1 MVYSFLNPIGGFILA
16 RKSNHDEDD
25 IEDLDDDDAVAG
37 EEDED
42 DDDDEDTIDLD
53 SAEKE
58 EEDDDD
64 DDDDDDEEEKNNS
77 VEKIEAR
84 RLFQGEAEEILDHI
98 TLEDVT
104 EVLRENE
111 MDVEDAPKLKRFL
124 HEVVAEGEVVSM
136 EEAWEEALTRL
147 EES

>member
-1 MVYSFLNPIGGFILA
+1 LA

-25 IEDLDDDDAVAG
+25 VEDVDDDVAA
-37 EEDED
+37 DKED
-42 DDDDEDTIDLD
+42 DDVDDDEDTIDLD

-64 DDDDDDEEEKNNS
+64 EDEDEEEENKVS
-77 VEKIEAR
+77 VEKLEAR
-84 RLFQGEAEEILDHI
+84 RLFQGEAEEILEHI

-104 EVLRENE
+104 EVLREND
-111 MDVEDAPKLKRFL
+111 MDVEDAVKLKRFL
-124 HEVVAEGEVVSM
+124 HEVVAEGEVTSM
-136 EEAWEEALTRL
+136 EEAWEEALTRV

>member
-1 MVYSFLNPIGGFILA
+1 MA

>member
-1 MVYSFLNPIGGFILA
+1 MA
-16 RKSNHDEDD
+16 RKGNHDEDEFEEED
-25 IEDLDDDDAVAG
+25 DLDAA
-37 EEDED
+37 EED
-42 DDDDEDTIDLD
+42 DDDDDDLDDEDDDTIDLD

-58 EEDDDD
+58 EKEDDDD
-64 DDDDDDEEEKNNS
+64 EDDDEDDKRS

-84 RLFQGEAEEILDHI
+84 RLFQGEAEEILEHI

-111 MDVEDAPKLKRFL
+111 MEVEDAPKLKRFL

>member
-1 MVYSFLNPIGGFILA
+1 MA
-16 RKSNHDEDD
+16 RKSNHDED
-25 IEDLDDDDAVAG
+25 ELEDDDDDLDA
-37 EEDED
+37 EDGD
-42 DDDDEDTIDLD
+42 DDDFDDEDDEDTIDLD

-58 EEDDDD
+58 EKDDEDDDE
-64 DDDDDDEEEKNNS
+64 DDDEEDGRS

-84 RLFQGEAEEILDHI
+84 RLFQGEAEEILEHI
-98 TLEDVT
+98 TLEDVA

>member
-1 MVYSFLNPIGGFILA
+1 LVYSFLNPIGGFILA

-25 IEDLDDDDAVAG
+25 IEDLDDDDAAAD
-37 EEDED
+37 EEDDE

-64 DDDDDDEEEKNNS
+64 DEDDDEEEKNKS

>member
-1 MVYSFLNPIGGFILA
+1 LA
-16 RKSNHDEDD
+16 RKGNHDEEDV
-25 IEDLDDDDAVAG
+25 EDLEDDDAAAVEA
-37 EEDED
+37 DED
-42 DDDDEDTIDLD
+42 DDEDEDTIDLD
-53 SAEKE
+53 SAEEE

-64 DDDDDDEEEKNNS
+64 EDDEDDEKVTNDS

-84 RLFQGEAEEILDHI
+84 RLFQGEAEEILEHI
-98 TLEDVT
+98 TLDDVT
-104 EVLRENE
+104 EVLRENDME
-111 MDVEDAPKLKRFL
+111 VEDAPKLKRFL

>member
-1 MVYSFLNPIGGFILA
+1 MAYSFLNPIGGFILA